1 MDDEVTEDID
11 DIVSKVMQIH
21 LGMIRWNV
29 KYMSDLFD
37 INGKKPDILTRT
49 QMELLKIIDSI
60 EKVTISQL
68 GKIMCVS
75 KSSISITVSRMETY
89 GYVTRYKDGD
99 ETDGR
104 KTFLEITEKGK
115 IALENIEKKMF
126 QGFANYYKSMNE
138 EDKENLKN
146 GIDCFYKI
154 YVNREE

>member
-1 MDDEVTEDID
+1 MDDEITEDID
-11 DIVSKVMQIH
+11 DIASKIMQIH

-29 KYMSDLFD
+29 KYMSEFFD

-75 KSSISITVSRMETY
+75 KSSISITVSRMEAY
-89 GYVTRYKDGD
+89 GYVNRYKNGD

-104 KTFLEITEKGK
+104 KTFLGITKKGK
-115 IALENIEKKMF
+115 IALENIEKEML
-126 QGFANYYKSMNE
+126 QGFEKYYKSMSE

-154 YVNREE
+154 YVNKEK